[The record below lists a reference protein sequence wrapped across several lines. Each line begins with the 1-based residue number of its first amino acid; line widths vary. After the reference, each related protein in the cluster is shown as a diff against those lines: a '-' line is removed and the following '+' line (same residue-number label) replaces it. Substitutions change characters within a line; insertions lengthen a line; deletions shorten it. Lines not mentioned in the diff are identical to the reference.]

1 MDNFIPSI
9 GVEEEYQLVDPE
21 SGRLLPNC
29 KRVIEQIGQQTAA
42 EIQHELHLTQIE
54 MASKV
59 CKTLD
64 EVRQNVRHVRGVL
77 IVASQ
82 NTDTAL
88 VAAGTNPLPVPASD
102 SFTPK
107 RRYQVMS
114 QRFQQIAR
122 DMLIFGCH
130 VHVSIKDRLT
140 GLRVMNRCRR
150 WLPIL
155 QALSANSPYWD
166 GEDTGY
172 ASYRRELW
180 AQWPMA
186 GPPPH
191 FDDLADYRA
200 CVNDLVRSGAIKDE
214 SFIYWDIRLPTKVP
228 TIEFRG
234 ADVMLSVE
242 ETVGY
247 AGLVRAIVMQA
258 MRDIQSNRI
267 TRPIRSSLLSYA
279 TWHAARYGISEDL
292 VDPLSCEKRPA
303 KAAVLRLLEEV
314 RPALEITG
322 DLQCVHEYVH
332 RLFDRGTGADRQ
344 RGAAGPDGDV
354 RRIVHHAIGETARDA
369 VVSESSDR
377 RL

>member
-1 MDNFIPSI
+1 MAPSIPSI
-9 GVEEEYQLVDPE
+9 GVEEEYQLVDPT

-29 KRVIEQIGQQTAA
+29 KRVIEQIGKQTTA

-64 EVRQNVRHVRGVL
+64 EVRRSVSIVRGDL
-77 IVASQ
+77 IVAAG
-82 NTDTAL
+82 NTGSAL

-130 VHVSIKDRLT
+130 VHVSMEDRSM
-140 GLRVMNRCRR
+140 GVQVMNQCRR

-191 FDDLADYRA
+191 LDDLADHEA
-200 CVNDLVRSGAIKDE
+200 CVDELVRAGAIKDE

-234 ADVMLSVE
+234 ADVMLAVE

-247 AGLVRAIVMQA
+247 AGLIRAIVMQA
-258 MRDIQSNRI
+258 MQDIHSNRI
-267 TRPIRSSLLSYA
+267 NRPIRPSLLSYA
-279 TWHAARYGISEDL
+279 MWHAARYGISKDL
-292 VDPLSCEKRPA
+292 VDPLTCEKLAA
-303 KAAVLRLLEEV
+303 KEAVFRLLDEV
-314 RPALEITG
+314 RPSLERAG
-322 DLQCVHEYVH
+322 DEQCVNGYVQ
-332 RLFDRGTGADRQ
+332 RLFDVGIGADRQ
-344 RGAAGPDGDV
+344 RAAVGPDGDV
-354 RRIVHHAIGETARDA
+354 AQAVHYAISETGRSA
-369 VVSESSDR
+369 VVNEC
-377 RL
+377 